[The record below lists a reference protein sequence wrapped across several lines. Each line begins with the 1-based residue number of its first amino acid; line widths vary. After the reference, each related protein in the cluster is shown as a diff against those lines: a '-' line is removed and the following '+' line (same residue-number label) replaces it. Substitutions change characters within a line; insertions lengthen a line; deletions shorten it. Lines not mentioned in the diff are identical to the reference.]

1 MKESVMRSVC
11 LVSIMKIYGLD
22 WRKKMY
28 NGVYGSKLG
37 RPVSDVEYL
46 RKALREAEQ
55 AEMNTPEREVLQCN
69 PQPETETSVAPTA
82 QSLLDDLDF
91 AISLLNERVLELQ
104 KRIEPMLGEPP
115 EPYPIPGPRVATSPL
130 TQRIAASADNIDNIK
145 RMIGDIIDRTTL

>member
-1 MKESVMRSVC
+1 
-11 LVSIMKIYGLD
+11 
-22 WRKKMY
+22 MY
-28 NGVYGSKLG
+28 NGIYGSKLG

-55 AEMNTPEREVLQCN
+55 AEMNTTEREVLQCKG
-69 PQPETETSVAPTA
+69 PELPPAETSVAPTA

-91 AISLLNERVLELQ
+91 AIALLNERVLELQ

-145 RMIGDIIDRTTL
+145 RMISDIIDRTTL